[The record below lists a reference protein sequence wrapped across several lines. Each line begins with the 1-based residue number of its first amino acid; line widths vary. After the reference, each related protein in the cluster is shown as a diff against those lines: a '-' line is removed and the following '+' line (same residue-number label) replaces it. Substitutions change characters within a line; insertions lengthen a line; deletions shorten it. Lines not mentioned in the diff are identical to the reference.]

1 MNDSDHL
8 ATIRNFS
15 IIAHIDHGKST
26 LCDRFLEITGL
37 KDPSKKDIERVTD
50 RLELEQEKGITIK
63 LTAARMQYKNHIL
76 NLIDT
81 PGHVDFAYE
90 VSRSL
95 KASEG
100 ALLLV
105 DISQGI
111 QAQTL
116 SNAQKA
122 RDLGLTIIPVL
133 TKIDIPNMDV
143 AQRRKEFAAIMGF
156 TEEEILLAS
165 GKTGEGAGEIL
176 DAIIERIP
184 APSGTASHPLQAFIF
199 DSFYHE
205 HKGVVATVRI
215 FNGTL
220 SNRNTILHLVRHGNT
235 FTPKEIGYFNPDF
248 QPTDSLKT
256 GEVGYIATGMKDIKL
271 FTVGDTISD
280 TAGVDPLPGY
290 QPPKPNVF
298 ASLFPADPDEF
309 LELSESLTKLSLNDA
324 SLVVSSQRSQILGA
338 GYRCGFLGTL
348 HMEVVQE
355 RLEREYGVSLVITAP
370 SVEYRITTTD
380 GKTFPLQTAAEFP
393 DPSTILDIQEPW
405 VDVDIFTPQKYI
417 GPIMELCQQGRGIY
431 KDTVYYSQNTT
442 FSIQYVLIKYELPLM
457 SLLTKFFDNLKSLS
471 NGYASLDYTISDYRS
486 ADIVRVSILVNKEE
500 VAPLSFLETQERAE
514 SRSRIILKALKEA
527 IPKHQFT
534 IALQAAIGGKV
545 IAREDIGAMHKDVT
559 AKLYGGDVTRKR
571 KLLDKQK
578 KGKKRLKE
586 IGGVNIPQKAF
597 LSVLEG

>member
-1 MNDSDHL
+1 MN
-8 ATIRNFS
+8 TIRNFS

-26 LCDRFLEITGL
+26 LCDRFLEITGG
-37 KDPSKKDIERVTD
+37 KDPTKKDVERVTD
-50 RLELEQEKGITIK
+50 RLDLEQEKGITIK
-63 LTAARMQYKNHIL
+63 LTAAKMLYKGYTL

-81 PGHVDFAYE
+81 PGHVDFSYE

-133 TKIDIPNMDV
+133 TKIDIPNMDIE
-143 AQRRKEFAAIMGF
+143 QRKREFASIMGF
-156 TEEEILLAS
+156 SEDEILLVS
-165 GKTGEGAGEIL
+165 GKTGEGAAEIL

-184 APSGTASHPLQAFIF
+184 APSGNSSEPLQAFIF

-215 FNGTL
+215 FNGTI
-220 SNRNTILHLVRHGNT
+220 SGTNTTLRLIRHGMT
-235 FTPKEIGYFNPDF
+235 FSPKEVGYFTPDF
-248 QPTDSLKT
+248 HPTNTLTT

-271 FTVGDTISD
+271 FTVGDTITD
-280 TAGVDPLPGY
+280 TSGTEPLPGY
-290 QPPKPNVF
+290 QPPQPNVF

-324 SLVVSSQRSQILGA
+324 SLVIAPQRSQILGA

-370 SVEYRITTTD
+370 SVEYRITRTD
-380 GKTFPLQTAAEFP
+380 GTTYPLQTAAEFP
-393 DPSTILDIQEPW
+393 DPSTIREVQEPW
-405 VDVDIFTPQKYI
+405 VDVDIFTPQQYI
-417 GPIMELCQQGRGIY
+417 GPIMDMCQQGRGIY
-431 KDTVYYSQNTT
+431 KDTVYYSQNAT
-442 FSIQYVLIKYELPLM
+442 FEIQYVLITYELPLM
-457 SLLTKFFDNLKSLS
+457 SLLTRFFDNLKSLS
-471 NGYASLDYTISDYRS
+471 NGYASLDYTLTDYRP
-486 ADIVRVSILVNKEE
+486 ADIVKVSIIVNKEE
-500 VAPLSFLETQERAE
+500 VAPLAFLEIRERAE
-514 SRSRIILKALKEA
+514 ARSRIILKALKET

-534 IALQAAIGGKV
+534 ISLQSAIGGKI
-545 IAREDIGAMHKDVT
+545 IAREDIGAMRKDVT

-586 IGGVNIPQKAF
+586 IGGVNIPQNAF